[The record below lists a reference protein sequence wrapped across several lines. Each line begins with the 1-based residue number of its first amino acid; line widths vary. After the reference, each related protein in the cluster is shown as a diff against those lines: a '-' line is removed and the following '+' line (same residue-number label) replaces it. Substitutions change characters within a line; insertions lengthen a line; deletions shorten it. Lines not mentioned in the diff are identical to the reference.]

1 MYQGTG
7 KRMPRGG
14 WMGGCIIS
22 NLVCLAHNL
31 FRNEVQISL

>member
-7 KRMPRGG
+7 NNAENGG
-14 WMGGCIIS
+14 GTVGIIS
-22 NLVCLAHNL
+22 NLVYLAKNL